1 MPMDSIRMGMHGT
14 NRHPDPGRQ
23 SAAKALGPRRWPA
36 TPLDGSR
43 IPIPIPIPNSES
55 PIPNPGTQN
64 ITLAPTCTW

>member
-14 NRHPDPGRQ
+14 TRHPDPGRQ
-23 SAAKALGPRRWPA
+23 SAAKALGARRWPG

-55 PIPNPGTQN
+55 PIPNPRPQN
-64 ITLAPTCTW
+64 ITRAPNCS